1 MLQQAVAKLHL
12 GHNSRHIFLCVGGKC
27 ADTAAGAEAWEFLR
41 ARLRELKLADRD
53 GGVLRTKA
61 DCLRICTQGPV
72 AVVYPEGTWYGHCT
86 PQNLERI
93 IQQHLL
99 GGVPVADLLIA
110 AAPLQAMPRRRQPDS
125 RMWINDG
132 DSLSR

>member
-1 MLQQAVAKLHL
+1 MPTDTSASLDQAIAKIHL
-12 GHNSRHIFLCVGGKC
+12 GHSDRHIFLCVGGKC
-27 ADTAAGAEAWEFLR
+27 ADTAAGLESWDFLK

-72 AVVYPEGTWYGHCT
+72 AVVYPEGTWYRNCT

-93 IQQHLL
+93 IQQHLV
-99 GGVPVADLLIA
+99 GGVPVADLQIA
-110 AAPLQAMPRRRQPDS
+110 AAPLHGVAAPAT
-125 RMWINDG
+125 
-132 DSLSR
+132 